1 MMKENKEYI
10 ITDTEEF
17 VYLMRNTAA
26 SSLAEEYLGKIKK
39 YSDKDL
45 DGIVTLNQVESIIS
59 EKSIEID
66 EESKYIIDADIFEDI
81 FDEVRN
87 LIYQSAMSQ
96 LAAKGYIEC
105 AWDDEKNKMIFW
117 VDKEK
122 GQTYNK

>member
-1 MMKENKEYI
+1 MIMKKNKEYI

-17 VYLMRNTAA
+17 VHLMRSTAA
-26 SSLAEEYLGKIKK
+26 SSLAEEYLGTTKQ

-45 DGIVTLNQVESIIS
+45 DGITTLSQIESIIA
-59 EKSIEID
+59 EKSIDID
-66 EESKYIIDADIFEDI
+66 EESKYIINGDIFEDI

-87 LIYQSAMSQ
+87 LIYQSAISQ

-105 AWDDEKNKMIFW
+105 AWDDKKNKMIFW

-122 GQTYNK
+122 G

>member
-1 MMKENKEYI
+1 MKENKEYI

-17 VYLMRNTAA
+17 VHLMRSTAA
-26 SSLAEEYLGKIKK
+26 SSLAEEYIGKTKE

-45 DGIVTLNQVESIIS
+45 DGITTLNQVESIIA
-59 EKSIEID
+59 EKSIDVD
-66 EESKYIIDADIFEDI
+66 EESKYIINGDIFEDI

-96 LAAKGYIEC
+96 LAAKGYVEC
-105 AWDDEKNKMIFW
+105 AWDDEENKMVFW

-122 GQTYNK
+122 GDTYNK

>member
-1 MMKENKEYI
+1 MKENKEYI

-17 VYLMRNTAA
+17 VHLMRSTAA
-26 SSLAEEYLGKIKK
+26 SSLAEEYMGKTKE

-45 DGIVTLNQVESIIS
+45 DGITTLSQVESIIA
-59 EKSIEID
+59 EKSIDVD
-66 EESKYIIDADIFEDI
+66 EESKYIINGDIFEDI

-105 AWDDEKNKMIFW
+105 AWDDEKNKMVFW

-122 GQTYNK
+122 GDTYNK

>member
-1 MMKENKEYI
+1 MKENKEYI

-17 VYLMRNTAA
+17 VHLMRSTAA
-26 SSLAEEYLGKIKK
+26 SSLAEEYLGKTKK

-45 DGIVTLNQVESIIS
+45 DGITTLSQVESIIA

-66 EESKYIIDADIFEDI
+66 EESKYIINGNIFEDI

-96 LAAKGYIEC
+96 LAAKGYVEC
-105 AWDDEKNKMIFW
+105 AWDDEKNKMVFW

-122 GQTYNK
+122 GDTYNK

>member
-1 MMKENKEYI
+1 MKENSEYI

-17 VYLMRNTAA
+17 VHLMRSSAA
-26 SSLAEEYLGKIKK
+26 SSLAEEYLGQTKE

-45 DGIVTLNQVESIIS
+45 DSITTLNQVESIIA

-66 EESKYIIDADIFEDI
+66 EESKYIINGDIFEDI

-96 LAAKGYIEC
+96 LAAKGYVEC
-105 AWDDEKNKMIFW
+105 AWDDEKNKMVFW
-117 VDKEK
+117 VDDK
-122 GQTYNK
+122 TNNIYNK

>member
-1 MMKENKEYI
+1 MKENSEYI

-17 VYLMRNTAA
+17 VNLMRSSAA
-26 SSLAEEYLGKIKK
+26 SSLAEEYLGQTKE

-45 DGIVTLNQVESIIS
+45 DSITTLNQVESIIA

-66 EESKYIIDADIFEDI
+66 EESKYIINGDIFEDI

-96 LAAKGYIEC
+96 LAAKGYVEC
-105 AWDDEKNKMIFW
+105 AWDDEKNKMVFW
-117 VDKEK
+117 VDDK
-122 GQTYNK
+122 TNNIYNK

>member
-1 MMKENKEYI
+1 MKENKEYI

-17 VYLMRNTAA
+17 VHLMRSTAA
-26 SSLAEEYLGKIKK
+26 SSLAEEYMGKTKE

-45 DGIVTLNQVESIIS
+45 DGITTLSQVESIIA
-59 EKSIEID
+59 EKSIDID
-66 EESKYIIDADIFEDI
+66 EESKYIINGDIFEDI

-105 AWDDEKNKMIFW
+105 AWDDKKNKMVFW

-122 GQTYNK
+122 DDTYNK

>member
-1 MMKENKEYI
+1 MKENKEYI

-17 VYLMRNTAA
+17 VHLMRSTAA
-26 SSLAEEYLGKIKK
+26 SSLAEEYMGKTKE

-45 DGIVTLNQVESIIS
+45 DGITTLSQVESIIA
-59 EKSIEID
+59 EKSID
-66 EESKYIIDADIFEDI
+66 VYEESKYIINGDIFEDI

-105 AWDDEKNKMIFW
+105 AWDDKKNKMIFW

-122 GQTYNK
+122 GDTYNK

>member
-1 MMKENKEYI
+1 MKENKEYI

-17 VYLMRNTAA
+17 VHLMRSTAA
-26 SSLAEEYLGKIKK
+26 SSLAEEYLGKIKE

-45 DGIVTLNQVESIIS
+45 DGITTLSQVESIIA
-59 EKSIEID
+59 EKSIEVD
-66 EESKYIIDADIFEDI
+66 EESKYIINGNIFEDI

-96 LAAKGYIEC
+96 LAAKGYVEC
-105 AWDDEKNKMIFW
+105 AWDDEENKMVFW

-122 GQTYNK
+122 GDTYNK

>member
-1 MMKENKEYI
+1 MKENKEYI

-17 VYLMRNTAA
+17 VHLMRSTAA
-26 SSLAEEYLGKIKK
+26 SSLAEEYMGKTKE

-45 DGIVTLNQVESIIS
+45 DGITTLSQVESIIA
-59 EKSIEID
+59 EKSIDID
-66 EESKYIIDADIFEDI
+66 EESKYIINGDIFEDI

-105 AWDDEKNKMIFW
+105 AWDDKKNKMIFW

-122 GQTYNK
+122 DDTYNK

>member
-1 MMKENKEYI
+1 MKKNKEYI

-17 VYLMRNTAA
+17 VHLMRSTAA
-26 SSLAEEYLGKIKK
+26 SSLAEEYLGKTKE
-39 YSDKDL
+39 YSNKDL
-45 DGIVTLNQVESIIS
+45 DGITTLSQVESIIA
-59 EKSIEID
+59 EKSIEVD
-66 EESKYIIDADIFEDI
+66 EESKYIINGNFFEDI

-105 AWDDEKNKMIFW
+105 AWDDEENKMVFW

-122 GQTYNK
+122 DDTYNK

>member
-1 MMKENKEYI
+1 MKENKEYI

-17 VYLMRNTAA
+17 VHLMRSTAA
-26 SSLAEEYLGKIKK
+26 SSLAEEYLGKNKE

-45 DGIVTLNQVESIIS
+45 DRVATLNQVESIIA
-59 EKSIEID
+59 EKSIDID
-66 EESKYIIDADIFEDI
+66 EESKYIINGDIFEDI

-105 AWDDEKNKMIFW
+105 AWDDKKNKMIFW

-122 GQTYNK
+122 GDTYNK

>member
-1 MMKENKEYI
+1 MKENKEYI

-17 VYLMRNTAA
+17 VHLMRSTAA
-26 SSLAEEYLGKIKK
+26 SSLAEEYLGKTKQ

-45 DGIVTLNQVESIIS
+45 DGITTLNQVESIIA
-59 EKSIEID
+59 EKSIDVD
-66 EESKYIIDADIFEDI
+66 EESKYIINGDIFEDI

-105 AWDDEKNKMIFW
+105 AWDDEKNKMVFW

-122 GQTYNK
+122 DDTYNK

>member
-1 MMKENKEYI
+1 MKENKEYV
-10 ITDTEEF
+10 ITDTDEF
-17 VYLMRNTAA
+17 VHLMRSTAA
-26 SSLAEEYLGKIKK
+26 SSLAEEYLGKTKQ

-45 DGIVTLNQVESIIS
+45 DGITTLNQVESIIA
-59 EKSIEID
+59 EKSIDID
-66 EESKYIIDADIFEDI
+66 EESKYIINGDIFEDI

-105 AWDDEKNKMIFW
+105 AWDDKKNKMIFW

-122 GQTYNK
+122 DDTYNK

>member
-1 MMKENKEYI
+1 MKENKEYI

-17 VYLMRNTAA
+17 VHLMRSTAA
-26 SSLAEEYLGKIKK
+26 SSLAEEYLGKTKE

-45 DGIVTLNQVESIIS
+45 DGITTLNQVESIIA
-59 EKSIEID
+59 EKSIDVD
-66 EESKYIIDADIFEDI
+66 EESKYIINGDIFEDI

-105 AWDDEKNKMIFW
+105 AWDDEKNKMVFW

-122 GQTYNK
+122 GDTYNK